1 MRIVLS
7 FLMMFFL
14 SGVASADDSSA
25 QELKAVYQF
34 RASYQVSEELEQ
46 KLALAK
52 ANNKKL
58 LVVLG
63 AKWCHDSAAL
73 SKHFSHPNMDKLLQQ
88 QYEVLFVSVGY
99 LNKGFN
105 IVERFGLPVYYG
117 TPTVMVIDPKTERLL
132 NEDSMGQ
139 WLNAANKSSEEYQQY
154 FSAAVDDKSSFA
166 FPASSRMND
175 YLVLIDRFEQEQALR
190 IKRAFQRL
198 GPVLEGYKERGVDF
212 TAQQDR
218 EWRKVSRYRYKV
230 QQDVVQLKQQ
240 AMKAVTDGEP
250 LTLSFPD
257 YERFSWE

>member
-7 FLMMFFL
+7 FLMMLFF
-14 SGVASADDSSA
+14 SGVVSAESSGA
-25 QELKAVYQF
+25 QKLKADYQF
-34 RASYQVSEELEQ
+34 EMSHQVNEELEH

-52 ANNKKL
+52 ASNKKL

-63 AKWCHDSAAL
+63 AKWCHDSSAL
-73 SKHFSHPNMDKLLQQ
+73 SKHFSHPEMDKLLQQ

-132 NEDSMGQ
+132 NEESMGQ
-139 WLNAANKSSEEYQQY
+139 WLNAANKSSKEYRQY
-154 FSAAVDDKSSFA
+154 FSEVIDDKSSFA
-166 FPASSRMND
+166 FPASSRMQN

-198 GPVLEGYKERGVDF
+198 GPVLENYKESGVDF

-230 QQDVVQLKQQ
+230 QQDVVLLKQQ
-240 AMKAVTDGEP
+240 SVKAVKEGEP
-250 LTLSFPD
+250 LTLSFPI
-257 YERFSWE
+257 YEPFSWE